1 MSHSIWWRRYLS
13 VIFGLL
19 AGIQGTQATAAS
31 PTLHLAGDSTMAIK
45 APYMRPETG
54 WGEPFADFFAA
65 PLRIHNHAMNGRSTR
80 TFLEEGRWQ
89 ALLDALNAGD
99 FVLIQFGHNDESR
112 NKPDRYTTPEAFKQ
126 NLQRFVADVRA
137 KQATPILLTPLTRRQ
152 FDADGKVLE
161 THEYSS
167 LVREVA
173 QQAKVSW
180 IDLDALS
187 RAHFAK
193 MGIERSAARFL
204 HLAAGEHPFYPAG
217 VSDNTHLSPLGA
229 SEVAILVLRELQRQ
243 QSPLLRYQR
252 PPDPK
257 RAQPPSQR

>member
-1 MSHSIWWRRYLS
+1 MGALMLS
-13 VIFGLL
+13 
-19 AGIQGTQATAAS
+19 QANAAAADAVRIET
-31 PTLHLAGDSTMAIK
+31 PALHLAGDSTMAVK

-54 WGEPFADFFAA
+54 WGEPFADFFIE

-89 ALLDALNAGD
+89 ALIDQLNAGD
-99 FVLIQFGHNDESR
+99 VVMIQFGHNDESSA
-112 NKPDRYTTPEAFKQ
+112 KPDRYTNPDAFKQ
-126 NLQRFVADVRA
+126 NLQRFITEVRA
-137 KQATPILLTPLTRRQ
+137 KKATPILLTPLTRRQ
-152 FDADGKVLE
+152 FDDQEHVIE
-161 THEYSS
+161 THAYSP

-173 QQAKVSW
+173 QQSDVAL

-187 RAHFAK
+187 RAHFSKLGVAA
-193 MGIERSAARFL
+193 SAARFL

-243 QSPLLRYQR
+243 QSELLRYQR
-252 PPDPK
+252 APDPK
-257 RAQPPSQR
+257 RALPPSQR